1 MKNFFK
7 ILTCFLIYF
16 LCLKN
21 LMVIANENIVADLS
35 ENNIEISTTFS
46 GAKILLFGAYDG
58 KKDDDIIVIVSGPK
72 GQVKVEKKSKKYG
85 IWMIS
90 DSIVFNNVPKYY
102 YIASNRKIINITNK
116 KEIIK
121 KGFDLNTLKLGN
133 TEKKIS
139 LPEREIWRKALT
151 RNMISQKFW
160 KLDESSILLN
170 KNTLFR
176 KTLSLPSNVSTGL
189 FNVIIMHYRKGL
201 LISREESSIKISK
214 SGISAS
220 IYNIA
225 QEYSALYGIIAV
237 VLAVFIGWF
246 ANMIFRRI

>member
-1 MKNFFK
+1 MKLFFVS
-7 ILTCFLIYF
+7 LIVLVF
-16 LCLKN
+16 S
-21 LMVIANENIVADLS
+21 VSANAE
-35 ENNIEISTTFS
+35 ENNTELSFYSGIFDTIEDEGDNKS
-46 GAKILLFGAYDG
+46 KLFGL
-58 KKDDDIIVIVSGPK
+58 
-72 GQVKVEKKSKKYG
+72 EH
-85 IWMIS
+85 
-90 DSIVFNNVPKYY
+90 
-102 YIASNRKIINITNK
+102 
-116 KEIIK
+116 
-121 KGFDLNTLKLGN
+121 
-133 TEKKIS
+133 
-139 LPEREIWRKALT
+139 
-151 RNMISQKFW
+151 
-160 KLDESSILLN
+160 
-170 KNTLFR
+170 KNTNLFR

>member
-1 MKNFFK
+1 
-7 ILTCFLIYF
+7 
-16 LCLKN
+16 
-21 LMVIANENIVADLS
+21 MVIANENIVADLS
-35 ENNIEISTTFS
+35 ENNVEISTTFS

-90 DSIVFNNVPKYY
+90 DSIIFNNVPKYY
-102 YIASNRKIINITNK
+102 YIASNRKIINITNRQ
-116 KEIIK
+116 EIIK
-121 KGFDLNTLKLGN
+121 KGFDLNALKLGN
-133 TEKKIS
+133 TEKKIK
-139 LPEREIWRKALT
+139 LVEREIWRKALT
-151 RNMISQKFW
+151 RNMINQKFW
-160 KLDESSILLN
+160 KLDEGSILLN

-176 KTLSLPSNVSTGL
+176 KTLSLPSNVSTGM
-189 FNVIIMHYRKGL
+189 FNVIIMHYRKGS

-214 SGISAS
+214 GGISAT

-237 VLAVFIGWF
+237 VLAVFIGWL

>member
-1 MKNFFK
+1 
-7 ILTCFLIYF
+7 
-16 LCLKN
+16 
-21 LMVIANENIVADLS
+21 
-35 ENNIEISTTFS
+35 
-46 GAKILLFGAYDG
+46 
-58 KKDDDIIVIVSGPK
+58 
-72 GQVKVEKKSKKYG
+72 
-85 IWMIS
+85 MIS
-90 DSIVFNNVPKYY
+90 DSIIFNNVPKYY

-176 KTLSLPSNVSTGL
+176 KTLSHRLMSQQVCL
-189 FNVIIMHYRKGL
+189 M
-201 LISREESSIKISK
+201 
-214 SGISAS
+214 
-220 IYNIA
+220 
-225 QEYSALYGIIAV
+225 
-237 VLAVFIGWF
+237 
-246 ANMIFRRI
+246 